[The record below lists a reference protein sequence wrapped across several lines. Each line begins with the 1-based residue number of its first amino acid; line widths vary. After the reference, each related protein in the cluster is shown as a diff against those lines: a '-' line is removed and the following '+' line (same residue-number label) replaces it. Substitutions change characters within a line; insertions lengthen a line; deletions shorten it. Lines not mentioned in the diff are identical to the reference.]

1 MSANTIKPL
10 FSIAGISTGGRN
22 GHSETSDNLVNVE
35 LATPKEL
42 GGASKPGAVTP
53 EHLFA
58 AGYSA
63 CFGGAVEAVAKK
75 HKKDAS
81 KAKTTCLVSFG
92 PREGGSVGLAVK
104 MTVEDRSLP
113 TAELK
118 ALVTEA
124 HEKIC
129 PYSHATRGN
138 IDIAFEVI
146 GA

>member
-1 MSANTIKPL
+1 MSANTIKSV
-10 FSIAGISTGGRN
+10 FTIAGMSTGGRN
-22 GHSETSDNLVNVE
+22 GHSETTDKLVSVD
-35 LATPKEL
+35 LASPAAS
-42 GGASKPGAVTP
+42 GAPGRPGAVTP

-58 AGYSA
+58 AGYAA
-63 CFGGAVEAVAKK
+63 CFGGAVEVVGKM

-81 KAKTTCLVSFG
+81 KAKTTCTILFG
-92 PREGGSVGLAVK
+92 PREGGGYGIAAN
-104 MTVEDRSLP
+104 MRVEDKSMP

-118 ALVTEA
+118 ALVNEA

-138 IDIAFEVI
+138 IDIAFDVV

>member
-1 MSANTIKPL
+1 MSANTIKSV
-10 FSIAGISTGGRN
+10 FSIAGTSTGGRN
-22 GHSETSDNLVNVE
+22 GSAETGDHALKVE
-35 LATPKEL
+35 LASP
-42 GGASKPGAVTP
+42 GSAGRPGAVTP

-63 CFGGAVEAVAKK
+63 CFGGAVEHVAKT

-81 KAKTTCLVSFG
+81 KAKTTCTVNFG
-92 PREGGSVGLAVK
+92 PREGGGYGIAVK
-104 MTVEDRSLP
+104 MSVEDKSIP

-118 ALVTEA
+118 ALVMEA

-138 IDIAFEVI
+138 IDMAFDIV

>member
-1 MSANTIKPL
+1 MSANTVKPK
-10 FSIAGISTGGRN
+10 FSVSGVSTGGRG
-22 GHSETSDNLVNVE
+22 GHAETTDGVLKVNLSMPETGSVP
-35 LATPKEL
+35 AK
-42 GGASKPGAVTP
+42 AGAVTP

-63 CFGGAVEAVAKK
+63 CFGGAVEFVAKQ

-81 KAKTTCLVSFG
+81 KAKTTCVVTFG
-92 PREGGSVGLAVK
+92 PREGSGYGINVK
-104 MTVEDRSLP
+104 MLVEDKTLP

-118 ALVTEA
+118 AFVNEA

-138 IDIAFEVI
+138 VDIMFEVV

>member
-10 FSIAGISTGGRN
+10 FTISASATGGRN
-22 GHSETSDNLVNVE
+22 GHTETADHLVKAD
-35 LATPKEL
+35 LATPKEM
-42 GGASKPGAVTP
+42 GGAGKAGASTP

-58 AGYSA
+58 AGYAA
-63 CFGGAVEAVAKK
+63 CFVGALDHVAKQ

-81 KAKTTCLVSFG
+81 KAVATCSVSIG
-92 PREGGSVGLAVK
+92 PREGSGFGIAAK
-104 MTVEDRSLP
+104 MRIEDKGLP

-118 ALVTEA
+118 ALVNEA

-138 IDIAFEVI
+138 IDLVFEVV